1 MTTPVDPSRTALMV
15 MDFQPAIVANLP
27 DAAALLAKTAGA
39 IAQAR
44 AAGAKI
50 VYVRVAFTAQDYAAV
65 SPRNKSFAALAGGG
79 FLDDASPESGI
90 HPDLVP
96 EDGDIVVTKN
106 RVGAFSTTKLAHI
119 LNAHDIDTLV
129 LTGIS
134 TSGVVLSTLRDAAD
148 HDYRL
153 LVLADCCADPDPE
166 VHRVLVEKV
175 FPRQADVVGTAALPA
190 ILGR

>member
-15 MDFQPAIVANLP
+15 MDFQPVIVAGLP
-27 DAAALLAKTAGA
+27 DAAELLTKAAGA
-39 IAQAR
+39 VARAR
-44 AAGAKI
+44 AAGVKI

-79 FLDDASPESGI
+79 FLDDASPEAGI
-90 HPDLVP
+90 HPDLAP

-106 RVGAFSTTKLAHI
+106 RVGAFSTTKLAHV
-119 LNAHDIDTLV
+119 LNAHGIDTLV
-129 LTGIS
+129 LAGIS

-153 LVLADCCADPDPE
+153 LVLADCCADTDPE

-175 FPRQADVVGTAALPA
+175 FPRQADVVDSAALPA
-190 ILGR
+190 IFGR